1 MPLREG
7 SSDKV
12 IQENIKALLDGDA
25 GYDPPYKDPARTE
38 YTPAQAAAIAYA
50 KAGKRKPSDETLKG
64 NKQTQSK
71 DTSDNCEQPGPMVPE
86 GWRMVSGRPI
96 QQFIPMPLKEGSSD
110 ETISKNIKTEMKAGK
125 PQKQAI
131 AIALDKAG
139 KSKDSS
145 DNAEPEE
152 GQMAQGDVRSIVAMA
167 KKIDDMVSEMTDLPE
182 WVQAKI
188 TKAQDYLTAVT
199 QHLSHPGEDEQAEDM
214 AEGKDHDKDG
224 DVDSDDYMMAK
235 DKAIKEAMGKDETS
249 DSAED
254 SDPCWKDYKMVGMK
268 KGKGGKPVPNC
279 VPKSSDNA
287 EESYSEIA
295 VPDGWS
301 LSNRVYKD

>member
-1 MPLREG
+1 
-7 SSDKV
+7 
-12 IQENIKALLDGDA
+12 
-25 GYDPPYKDPARTE
+25 
-38 YTPAQAAAIAYA
+38 
-50 KAGKRKPSDETLKG
+50 
-64 NKQTQSK
+64 
-71 DTSDNCEQPGPMVPE
+71 
-86 GWRMVSGRPI
+86 
-96 QQFIPMPLKEGSSD
+96 MPLKEGSSQ
-110 ETISKNIKTEMKAGK
+110 ETISKNIKTEMESGK

-152 GQMAQGDVRSIVAMA
+152 GQMAQGDIRSIVAMA
-167 KKIDDMVSEMTDLPE
+167 NKIDEMVSEMTDLPE

-188 TKAQDYLTAVT
+188 TKAQDYLTSVT
-199 QHLSHPGEDEQAEDM
+199 QHLSHPGEDEMAQDM
-214 AEGKDHDKDG
+214 GEKKDHDKDG
-224 DVDSDDYMMAK
+224 DIDSDDYMMAK
-235 DKAIKEAMGKDETS
+235 DKAIKEAMGKDETA

-254 SDPCWKDYKMVGMK
+254 SDPCWKDYEMVGMK

-287 EESYSEIA
+287 EESYSEIT

-301 LSNRVYKD
+301 VSDRVYKD

>member
-1 MPLREG
+1 
-7 SSDKV
+7 
-12 IQENIKALLDGDA
+12 
-25 GYDPPYKDPARTE
+25 
-38 YTPAQAAAIAYA
+38 
-50 KAGKRKPSDETLKG
+50 
-64 NKQTQSK
+64 
-71 DTSDNCEQPGPMVPE
+71 
-86 GWRMVSGRPI
+86 
-96 QQFIPMPLKEGSSD
+96 MPLKEGSSD

-145 DNAEPEE
+145 DNAEPQE

-287 EESYSEIA
+287 EESYSEIS